1 MSKNGTEKDRQRE
14 RKILKILKQ
23 FDSDLSPSLSV
34 SYQCSGELII
44 CSACEKL
51 QVSRWSA
58 LPWGCYNDEVC
69 ISHVTGTLIPYVS
82 ELSNDYQ
89 CSSQPSKSCP
99 YLSACLGSYCFFG
112 CFQIKQ
118 QLFQCVCVFHI
129 DYANSDV

>member
-1 MSKNGTEKDRQRE
+1 MSKNGTEIERQRE

-23 FDSDLSPSLSV
+23 FDSDLSPSPSV

-44 CSACEKL
+44 RSACEKL

-82 ELSNDYQ
+82 ELSNEYH

-99 YLSACLGSYCFFG
+99 YLSARLDSCCFFR

-118 QLFQCVCVFHI
+118 QPFNCVCVFHI
-129 DYANSDV
+129 DYV